1 MADLTN
7 IIPISEA
14 NLETLKNGGTVS
26 KGGQTYSYDQDALY
40 LSDTISADQVANGAN
55 KFFVENFVDNGSTVT
70 MTING
75 VTFTLA
81 KVQ

>member
-26 KGGQTYSYDQDALY
+26 GHTYDANALY

-70 MTING
+70 MTIDG

>member
-26 KGGQTYSYDQDALY
+26 GQTYDENALY
-40 LSDTISADQVANGAN
+40 LPTTTSADLIADGVSKKFVTNVTDNGDGTISLTIGDQ
-55 KFFVENFVDNGSTVT
+55 
-70 MTING
+70 TI
-75 VTFTLA
+75 TFTGTIS
-81 KVQ
+81 